1 MKKIVVFL
9 IIFIVIFGLTAC
21 KKEGISLYEAT
32 GFEIENIESAGCNTS
47 LAQSYVW
54 EFDRKFY
61 QHLDVVYEITDSNI
75 NDKMNASLIVYVNT
89 NNSDPTIFYFINDF
103 IFFRNDNTNT
113 NYVSIKKTN
122 IDYSK
127 VTQNI

>member
-32 GFEIENIESAGCNTS
+32 GFEIENIESAGCNNS
-47 LAQSYVW
+47 SAQSYIW

-61 QHLDVVYEITDSNI
+61 KHLDVEYEIIDSNI
-75 NDKMNASLIVYVNT
+75 RIFDARLIVYVNT
-89 NNSDPTIFYFINDF
+89 NNSNPTIFYFIDDF
-103 IFFRNDNTNT
+103 IYFRNDNANT
-113 NYVSIKKTN
+113 NYVSIKKTS

-127 VTQNI
+127 VT